1 MGEVWRIRRRVPS
14 GPFLIGFALL
24 PYLILLF
31 CALHHST
38 PRFMSQGATVQ
49 LFFGMPSLSFCPEA
63 FSAAGGAENALLP
76 TCRSQ
81 MAAVREFGRS
91 AARFQ
96 QQAGA
101 LPVLTCR
108 SPLSYTGI

>member
-76 TCRSQ
+76 TCRSHL
-81 MAAVREFGRS
+81 AAVRGFDRS
-91 AARFQ
+91 TNDLGTARFQ
-96 QQAGA
+96 RLAGYFPFPCQHA
-101 LPVLTCR
+101 
-108 SPLSYTGI
+108 